1 MDICDKEKTGNIT
14 MCPTCEVY
22 CPYWKLSDSCN
33 LSYVAYVADNYATIA
48 FSVMMSFWGK
58 LS

>member
-1 MDICDKEKTGNIT
+1 MDICDEEKTGNIT

-22 CPYWKLSDSCN
+22 CPYWKLKDSCN